1 MSRKHA
7 NNPNAAS
14 DTTSLSVYV
23 RLLAYLKPHR
33 TLFVFSVLGFLVYSA
48 AQPAMAQFLDYLLTF
63 IEAEE
68 RGPAWVPSAII
79 LGIIVVRG
87 MGGFVGN
94 YLIAKVSFRIVDTLR
109 VQLFS
114 HMVYLPGEYFDRNDS
129 GQLMSVITFNV
140 NNVTTASTEALK
152 TLIREGTTVI
162 ALLAYLFYKNWALT
176 LLMMTVVPLIAALVG
191 FVGKRLRRLSTKVQ
205 HSMGEITQV
214 SSEMIN
220 GYRVM
225 RSFGGEEY
233 EKRRFAEASWRNYLQ
248 NIKIVLTTTLNT
260 PLIQTLVA
268 LSMGA
273 LLWVALGYI
282 EINDASAFIAYFMAV
297 GMVLK
302 PMRQLSEIVP
312 VIQKGVAAAD
322 SVFQVLD
329 EETEEDPGSYRVER
343 VSGQVS
349 IRNLSFAYDDDT
361 TVLKNLSL
369 EVNAG
374 ETVALV
380 GRSGSGKSTLV
391 SVLSRF
397 YHQFDGALEVD
408 GVNIRDYQLA
418 NLREQIALVTQH
430 VVLFNDTVANN
441 IAYGALQNIGEDK
454 IREAAELAYALEFIE
469 QLPQGFDTLIGE
481 GGTRLSGGQ
490 RQRLAIARAIL
501 KDAPILLLD
510 EATSALDN
518 ESERYIQ
525 QALEA
530 VSKGRTTFVI
540 AHRLSTIEQAD
551 KIVVMDSGEIVEQG
565 THQELMAM
573 NGHYARLHSASL
585 DGALAPR

>member
-1 MSRKHA
+1 MNRNNA

-14 DTTSLSVYV
+14 ETASLTVYL

-33 TLFVFSVLGFLVYSA
+33 MLFGFSVLGFLVYSA

-68 RGPAWVPSAII
+68 RGPAWMPSLII

-87 MGGFVGN
+87 LGGFVGN
-94 YLIAKVSFRIVDTLR
+94 YLIAKVSFLVVDTLR

-162 ALLAYLFYKNWALT
+162 ALLAYLFYKDWALT

-225 RSFGGEEY
+225 RSFGGEAY
-233 EKRRFAEASWRNYLQ
+233 EKRRFADASWRNYLQ
-248 NIKIVLTTTLNT
+248 NLKIVLTTTLNT

-282 EINDASAFIAYFMAV
+282 EISDASAFIAYFMAV

-329 EETEEDPGSYRVER
+329 EKTEQDTGSYSVER
-343 VSGQVS
+343 VSGKVS
-349 IRNLSFAYDDDT
+349 IRDLSFAYDDDKP
-361 TVLKNLSL
+361 VLKGVSL
-369 EVNAG
+369 EVSAG

-397 YHQFDGALEVD
+397 YHQFDGALDIDDVS
-408 GVNIRDYQLA
+408 ICDYRLA
-418 NLREQIALVTQH
+418 NLRAQISLVTQN

-441 IAYGALQNIGEDK
+441 IAYGALQDIGEEK
-454 IREAAELAYALEFIE
+454 IRKAAELAYALEFIE
-469 QLPQGFDTLIGE
+469 QLPDGFNTVIGE

-525 QALEA
+525 QALET

-551 KIVVMDSGEIVEQG
+551 KIVVMDAGEIVEQG
-565 THQELMAM
+565 THHELMAL

-585 DGALAPR
+585 SDVLTL

>member
-1 MSRKHA
+1 MNRNNA

-14 DTTSLSVYV
+14 ETASLTVYL

-33 TLFVFSVLGFLVYSA
+33 MLFGFSVLGFLVYSA

-68 RGPAWVPSAII
+68 RGPAWMPSLII

-87 MGGFVGN
+87 LGGFVGN
-94 YLIAKVSFRIVDTLR
+94 YLIAKVSFLVVDTLR

-162 ALLAYLFYKNWALT
+162 ALLAYLFYKDWALT

-225 RSFGGEEY
+225 RSFGGEAY
-233 EKRRFAEASWRNYLQ
+233 EKRRFADASWRNYLQ
-248 NIKIVLTTTLNT
+248 NLKIVLTTTLNT

-282 EINDASAFIAYFMAV
+282 EISDASAFIAYFMAV

-329 EETEEDPGSYRVER
+329 EKTEQDTGSYSVER
-343 VSGQVS
+343 VSGKVS
-349 IRNLSFAYDDDT
+349 IRDLSFAYDDDKP
-361 TVLKNLSL
+361 VLKGVSL
-369 EVNAG
+369 EVGAG

-397 YHQFDGALEVD
+397 YHQFDGALDIDDVS
-408 GVNIRDYQLA
+408 ICDYRLA
-418 NLREQIALVTQH
+418 NLRAQISLVTQN

-441 IAYGALQNIGEDK
+441 IAYGALQDIGEEK
-454 IREAAELAYALEFIE
+454 IRKAAELAYALEFIE
-469 QLPQGFDTLIGE
+469 QLPDGFNTVIGE

-525 QALEA
+525 QALET

-551 KIVVMDSGEIVEQG
+551 KIVVMDAGEIVEQG
-565 THQELMAM
+565 THHELMAL

-585 DGALAPR
+585 SDVLTL

>member
-1 MSRKHA
+1 MNRNNA

-14 DTTSLSVYV
+14 ETASLTVYL

-33 TLFVFSVLGFLVYSA
+33 TLFGFSVLGFLVYSA

-68 RGPAWVPSAII
+68 RGPAWMPSLII

-87 MGGFVGN
+87 LGGFVGN
-94 YLIAKVSFRIVDTLR
+94 YLIAKVSFLVVDTLR

-162 ALLAYLFYKNWALT
+162 ALLAYLFYKDWALT

-225 RSFGGEEY
+225 RSFGGEAY
-233 EKRRFAEASWRNYLQ
+233 EKRRFADASWRNYLQ
-248 NIKIVLTTTLNT
+248 NLKIVLTTTLNT

-282 EINDASAFIAYFMAV
+282 EISDASAFIAYFMAV

-329 EETEEDPGSYRVER
+329 EKTEQDTGSYSVER
-343 VSGQVS
+343 VSGKVS
-349 IRNLSFAYDDDT
+349 IRDLSFAYDDDKP
-361 TVLKNLSL
+361 VLKGVSL
-369 EVNAG
+369 EVGAG

-397 YHQFDGALEVD
+397 YHQFDGALDIDDVS
-408 GVNIRDYQLA
+408 ICDYRLA
-418 NLREQIALVTQH
+418 NLRAQISLVTQN

-441 IAYGALQNIGEDK
+441 IAYGALQDIGEEK
-454 IREAAELAYALEFIE
+454 IRKAAELAYALEFIE
-469 QLPQGFDTLIGE
+469 QLPDGFNTVIGE

-525 QALEA
+525 QALET

-551 KIVVMDSGEIVEQG
+551 KIVVMDAGEIVEQG
-565 THQELMAM
+565 THHELMAL

-585 DGALAPR
+585 SDVLTL

>member
-1 MSRKHA
+1 MSRNHA
-7 NNPNAAS
+7 N
-14 DTTSLSVYV
+14 TTSESASLTVYL

-33 TLFVFSVLGFLVYSA
+33 TLFAFSVLGFILYSA

-63 IEAEE
+63 IEAED
-68 RGPAWVPSAII
+68 RGPAWMPSLII

-87 MGGFVGN
+87 FGGFVGN
-94 YLIAKVSFRIVDTLR
+94 FLIAKVSFRVVDTLR

-129 GQLMSVITFNV
+129 GQLMSIITFNV

-162 ALLAYLFYKNWALT
+162 ALLGYLFYKDWALT
-176 LLMMTVVPLIAALVG
+176 LLMMTVVPVIAALVG

-233 EKRRFAEASWRNYLQ
+233 EKHRFAEASWRNYLQ
-248 NIKIVLTTTLNT
+248 NIKIVLTTSLNT

-273 LLWVALGYI
+273 LLWVALSYI
-282 EINDASAFIAYFMAV
+282 EIHSASSFIAYFMAV

-329 EETEEDPGSYRVER
+329 EQPEQDTGRYSVER
-343 VSGQVS
+343 VSGKVS
-349 IRNLSFAYDDDT
+349 IRNLNFAYGDDKP
-361 TVLKNLSL
+361 VLKNISFD
-369 EVNAG
+369 VNPG
-374 ETVALV
+374 ETIALV

-397 YHQFDGALEVD
+397 YHQFDGVIEID
-408 GVNIRDYQLA
+408 GVDLRDYRLA
-418 NLREQIALVTQH
+418 NLREQISLVTQN

-454 IREAAELAYALEFIE
+454 IRQAADLAYALEFIE
-469 QLPQGFDTLIGE
+469 QLPQGFNTIIGE

-525 QALEA
+525 KALET

-551 KIVVMDSGEIVEQG
+551 KIVVMDSGKIVEQG
-565 THQELMAM
+565 NHHELMAL
-573 NGHYARLHSASL
+573 NGYYARLHSASL
-585 DGALAPR
+585 SDVLVH

>member
-1 MSRKHA
+1 MIRNKVNTS
-7 NNPNAAS
+7 NPAS
-14 DTTSLSVYV
+14 ETASLAVYL

-33 TLFVFSVLGFLVYSA
+33 MLFVFSILGFLVYSS

-68 RGPAWVPSAII
+68 RGPAWVPSLII

-87 MGGFVGN
+87 FFGFVGN

-176 LLMMTVVPLIAALVG
+176 LLMMTVVPVIAALVG

-225 RSFGGEEY
+225 RSFGGEDY
-233 EKRRFAEASWRNYLQ
+233 EVRRFAAASWRNYLQ
-248 NIKIVLTTTLNT
+248 NLKIVMTTTINT

-282 EINDASAFIAYFMAV
+282 EIHDASAFIAYFVAV

-312 VIQKGVAAAD
+312 IIQKGVAAAD

-329 EETEEDPGSYRVER
+329 EQPEQDAGTYSVDR
-343 VSGQVS
+343 VSGKVS
-349 IRNLSFAYDDDT
+349 IRDLSFAYDDNKP
-361 TVLKNLSL
+361 VLKGLSL
-369 EVNAG
+369 EVNPG

-397 YHQFDGALEVD
+397 YHQFDGALDID
-408 GVNIRDYQLA
+408 GVNIRDYRLA
-418 NLREQIALVTQH
+418 NLRAQISLVTQN

-441 IAYGALQNIGEDK
+441 IAYGALQNIGEEK
-454 IREAAELAYALEFIE
+454 IRKAAELAYALEFIE
-469 QLPQGFDTLIGE
+469 ELPDGFNTIIGE

-501 KDAPILLLD
+501 KDAPILMLD

-525 QALEA
+525 QALET

-551 KIVVMDSGEIVEQG
+551 KIVVMDAGEIVEQG
-565 THQELMAM
+565 NHHELMAL
-573 NGHYARLHSASL
+573 NGHYARLHNASSS
-585 DGALAPR
+585 DVLAH